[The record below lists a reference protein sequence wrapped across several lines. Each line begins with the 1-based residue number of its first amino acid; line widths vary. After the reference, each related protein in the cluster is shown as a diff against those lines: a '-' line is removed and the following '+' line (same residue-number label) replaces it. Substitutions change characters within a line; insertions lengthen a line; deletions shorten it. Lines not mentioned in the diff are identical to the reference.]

1 VALAIVLYLRL
12 SAIDRGSSPIQSALR
27 CTMSKLPLSLARVA
41 AVALA
46 ALSLQALTPAVAQAC
61 GGCFVPPPPP
71 QTVFSP
77 IVQEAERILFVRDT
91 ATGKSTIWI
100 EIRYNGAASDFGW
113 VLPLPKAPEK
123 VGVGTSYL
131 FDRLHLATGP
141 QFRLDSGPAENCSA
155 DGGGV
160 GCAASDDSARAGA
173 LVENRS
179 PDTDDVTVLAH
190 DQIGPYDYQVISGT
204 TAADIQAWLSKN
216 GFAMPQ
222 SAGPVLEDHVKNG
235 FVFVAVK
242 LAAGKSAKEIQPIA
256 LTLPQVEPCVPLR
269 LTAIAAVE
277 DTLVEVHVAGPG
289 RAVPKNH
296 LHVQLNPLRLN
307 WFDGGSNY
315 GQLLAAAMDEAAGRA
330 FVTQFAAAPPKTV
343 TVQRFSRF
351 GFAGTEQQDLVPAAA
366 LDVSAIA
373 DQTTT
378 CAALNLLKTRGFPI
392 TAETAAILQSHMGLA
407 TGTEADKL
415 AEFYQNLDCAAPQA
429 MDGKAL
435 REHLDEAF
443 SAPLRNVLPLLQGQQ
458 KLTRMAMRI
467 SPSEMT
473 KDPVFAFHP
482 NLPDVDREWR
492 AVSNIVCSSDGFTA
506 SRYRLTLPGQGSWLF
521 DAPATGEGVPQQF
534 GPDLPITSSDPR
546 MTATPAAAVIEL
558 LDEQGPPRPIAPAQ
572 IDLVDSAIAAAKEG
586 GPQLPNG
593 LVLQATGQRVTVP
606 PSDARVATK
615 ESADACTGGRRP
627 AAMTGWLL
635 ALAGVTVALR
645 RRRLAN
651 LFKA

>member
-1 VALAIVLYLRL
+1 
-12 SAIDRGSSPIQSALR
+12 
-27 CTMSKLPLSLARVA
+27 MSKLPLSLARVA

-46 ALSLQALTPAVAQAC
+46 ALSLQALAPAVAQAC
-61 GGCFVPPPPP
+61 GGCFIAP
-71 QTVFSP
+71 TVSSP
-77 IVQEAERILFVRDT
+77 IVQEAERILFVRDSV
-91 ATGKSTIWI
+91 TGKSTIWI
-100 EIRYNGAASDFGW
+100 EIRYNGPAADFGW
-113 VLPLPKAPEK
+113 VLPLPKAPDK

-131 FDRLHLATGP
+131 FDRLHLGTGP
-141 QFRLDSGPAENCSA
+141 QFRLDSGPSENCNNGTSSS
-155 DGGGV
+155 
-160 GCAASDDSARAGA
+160 GCGAFSSEDSAARGAGGFNEA
-173 LVENRS
+173 
-179 PDTDDVTVLAH
+179 PDPDDVTILAH

-343 TVQRFSRF
+343 TRQTRF
-351 GFAGTEQQDLVPAAA
+351 GGSEQEDLVPAAA
-366 LDVSAIA
+366 LDVSGIA

-378 CAALNLLKTRGFPI
+378 CAALNLLKLKGFPI
-392 TAETAAILQSHMGLA
+392 TAETAGILQSHMGLA
-407 TGTEADKL
+407 TGTQADKL
-415 AEFYQNLDCAAPQA
+415 AEFYQNLDCVAPQA

-482 NLPDVDREWR
+482 TLPDVDREWR
-492 AVSNIVCSSDGFTA
+492 AISNIVCSSDGFTA

-521 DAPATGEGVPQQF
+521 DAPAAGQGVSQPF
-534 GPDLPITSSDPR
+534 GPELPITSKDPR

-586 GPQLPNG
+586 GPQLPSG
-593 LVLQATGQRVTVP
+593 LVLQAAGQRVTVP

-635 ALAGVTVALR
+635 ALAGLTVALR
-645 RRRLAN
+645 RRRVPN